1 MVRSQLQTLAS
12 PALTSPKLMDKRS
25 VYFYFKYKLM
35 GNFMGLPSNAAELQK
50 QLDEERRLVSFD
62 SYDMTVRQLL
72 DMFVE
77 GAIFVPP
84 EYQRQFVWGAERES
98 ELIES
103 LLLGIPIPSL
113 FMATNSDSTWEI
125 VDGVQRLST
134 IAHFASS
141 SDETFAKIGRKGPL
155 RISDLEKVTSLN
167 NSCYED
173 LTKPVQ
179 LMFMTRPIRVTVL
192 NDKSDLSVRFDLFER
207 LNTGGVSLTN
217 QEIRNCIFR
226 GKFNEILKTLSKGED
241 FLTAVKLKETAQQ
254 NGMAEEYVLRF
265 FAYLDRH
272 KEFEHSVKGFLNDYM
287 KEHAANPPSP
297 AKITL
302 FRKSFAFLA
311 SAYPNGITRG
321 QSSVTAANLYEAL
334 AVGVA
339 LAVRAKKVISIQKL
353 KRLAE
358 NAELKKLTTGATNS
372 RKMVLARINFVFD
385 AF

>member
-1 MVRSQLQTLAS
+1 MNAPMKAS
-12 PALTSPKLMDKRS
+12 
-25 VYFYFKYKLM
+25 
-35 GNFMGLPSNAAELQK
+35 ELQK

-72 DMFVE
+72 DMFIE

-84 EYQRQFVWGAERES
+84 EYQRQFVWGIERES

-103 LLLGIPIPSL
+103 ILLGIPVPSL

-134 IAHFASS
+134 IAHFANS
-141 SDETFAKIGRKGPL
+141 SDEILERIGRKHGL
-155 RISDLEKVTSLN
+155 KISALEKLTSLN
-167 NSCYED
+167 DSLYED
-173 LTKPVQ
+173 LTKPIQ

-226 GKFNEILKTLSKGED
+226 GKFNQVLKKLSKIDD
-241 FLTAVKLKETAQQ
+241 FLTSVKLKETAQQ

-265 FAYLDRH
+265 FAYLDNRML
-272 KEFEHSVKGFLNDYM
+272 FEHSVKGFLNDYM
-287 KEHAANPPSP
+287 KIHADNPPS
-297 AKITL
+297 ATKIAL
-302 FRKSFAFLA
+302 FRKTFSILA
-311 SAYPNGITRG
+311 EAYPSGITRG
-321 QSSVTAANLYEAL
+321 QSSVTGANLFEAL

-339 LAVRAKKVISIQKL
+339 LAIKAKKAVSVPKL
-353 KRLAE
+353 KKLANDE
-358 NAELKKLTTGATNS
+358 GLKKLTTAATNS
-372 RKMVLARINFVFD
+372 RKMVLARIDFVFD
-385 AF
+385 SF